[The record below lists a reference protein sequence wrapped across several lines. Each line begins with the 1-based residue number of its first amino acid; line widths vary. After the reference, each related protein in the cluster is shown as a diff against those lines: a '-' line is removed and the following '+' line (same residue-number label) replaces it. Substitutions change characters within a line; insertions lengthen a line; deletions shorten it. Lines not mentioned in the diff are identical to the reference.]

1 MLLQLSWRHLVK
13 KIRNGLYQSRALLS
27 RTVDVLRMCI
37 LNFWEIYFT
46 ISAIKT
52 YSRDTRFHLDLAHVC
67 SVRVPWP
74 CLAHAYFERVCIF
87 SLFCHE
93 NLLPRHLVLFD
104 LARYGYR
111 DHVYSYP
118 EPVRNLPSVFLP
130 HKRSLATLGSIGSR
144 ALRLLNVNM
153 PCSSAFEIY
162 ETFT

>member
-87 SLFCHE
+87 SLF
-93 NLLPRHLVLFD
+93 LPRKLTPATFSFVWSRTLW
-104 LARYGYR
+104 
-111 DHVYSYP
+111 
-118 EPVRNLPSVFLP
+118 LPWPCVFVSWTRKKSTL
-130 HKRSLATLGSIGSR
+130 SISATQ
-144 ALRLLNVNM
+144 
-153 PCSSAFEIY
+153 
-162 ETFT
+162 TFTRDTWFHWISCAKVT